1 VLIPI
6 DAVGPVVST
15 VPSPVLENEA
25 CLLPEEEDECL
36 AIEILL
42 HIAYEVVS
50 QLDNAEDFIQ
60 LSLEEHSL
68 RYFLVEQI
76 HSLQVVIEAQ
86 EDFVP
91 PLAQDIVVVV
101 DSTQDPWA
109 SQSDVAS
116 FGCCSGTLMR
126 VVGQVDWG
134 GPSSCSREVILSPL
148 R

>member
-1 VLIPI
+1 MLKI
-6 DAVGPVVST
+6 SYNCR
-15 VPSPVLENEA
+15 S
-25 CLLPEEEDECL
+25 
-36 AIEILL
+36 
-42 HIAYEVVS
+42 
-50 QLDNAEDFIQ
+50 
-60 LSLEEHSL
+60 EEHSL
-68 RYFLVEQI
+68 QYFLVEQI
-76 HSLQVVIEAQ
+76 HSLQLVIEAQ
-86 EDFVP
+86 EDFIP

-101 DSTQDPWA
+101 DSAQDPWA